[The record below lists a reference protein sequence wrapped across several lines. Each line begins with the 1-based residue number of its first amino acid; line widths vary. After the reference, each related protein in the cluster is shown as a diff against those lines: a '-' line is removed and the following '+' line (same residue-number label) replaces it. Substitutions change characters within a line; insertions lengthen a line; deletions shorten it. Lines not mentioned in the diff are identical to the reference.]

1 MNLDL
6 ISLCGSK
13 LTSQG
18 KQPLIHQEDCDRIL
32 LPPLSYTEVVCE
44 LKPEKLKHYR
54 SVWNK
59 SRIEGFLVI

>member
-6 ISLCGSK
+6 IILRGSK

-18 KQPLIHQEDCDRIL
+18 KQPLIHQQDCDRIL

-44 LKPEKLKHYR
+44 LKPEKLKHDR
-54 SVWNK
+54 SV
-59 SRIEGFLVI
+59 